1 MPTRP
6 LPRDVWAVGA
16 AYEAYVG
23 RWSELVAREFVRWLG
38 VPPHRRWVD
47 VGCGAGALARAIV
60 ELAAPETVVA
70 VDRSKGFV
78 THARA
83 GAGDP
88 RVAFHVGDAHWL
100 AVPSSRFDVA
110 VSGLVL
116 NFVADPGKMV
126 SEMARVGRPG
136 ATVGL
141 YVWDYASGV
150 ELMRRFWDAATRLD
164 PAAAALDE
172 AVRFPGCAPAPL
184 AALLGAAGLSDVET
198 RAIDVPTH
206 FRDFDDYWSPFLGGQ
221 GPAPAYAMSLSE
233 DRRVALREAIRASLP
248 VASDGSI
255 ALTARAW
262 AVRGSKA
269 HVTAPP

>member
-1 MPTRP
+1 MADEP
-6 LPRDVWAVGA
+6 LPRDIWAVGA

-23 RWSELVAREFVRWLG
+23 RWSRLVARELVRWLR

-47 VGCGAGALARAIV
+47 VGCGSGALAEAIV
-60 ELAAPETVVA
+60 ELAAPEA
-70 VDRSKGFV
+70 VLAIDRSRGFV
-78 THARA
+78 GHARA
-83 GAGDP
+83 RAADP
-88 RVAFHVGDAHWL
+88 RVALHVGDAQAL
-100 AVPSSRFDVA
+100 AVPASRFDAV

-116 NFVADPGKMV
+116 NFVADPAKMV
-126 SEMARVGRPG
+126 AEMARVGRPG
-136 ATVGL
+136 STVGL
-141 YVWDYASGV
+141 YVWDYASGM

-184 AALLGAAGLSDVET
+184 AALLGAAGLAEVET
-198 RAIDVPTH
+198 RAIDVSTR

-269 HVTAPP
+269 HVKAPR